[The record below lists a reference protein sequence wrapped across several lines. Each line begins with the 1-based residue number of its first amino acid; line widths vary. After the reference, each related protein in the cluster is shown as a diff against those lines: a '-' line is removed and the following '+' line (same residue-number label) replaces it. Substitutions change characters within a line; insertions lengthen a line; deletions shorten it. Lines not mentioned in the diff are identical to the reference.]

1 MQPLSQ
7 EYIDQCPVEDGYHMR
22 GMAMTRIEVFVDA
35 AFAFAVTML
44 VISIDQIPRSIPEL
58 VSISK
63 YIPAFVLSVA
73 HMVIIWHSHS
83 VWSRRFGL
91 EDGKTVALSVALVI
105 TVLIYIYPLK
115 MMYEGFFAWLTD
127 GYLAQFDLQNY
138 DELRLLFYYFACGF
152 LIISVLFIFMYR
164 HTLSR
169 RQVLRLTDHEIHLC
183 QTSIRIRLMI
193 SLICLLALLAP
204 ALVAGPWV
212 PMTGMVYAL
221 MWPGV
226 KWVETHQ
233 QKQWQ
238 KTHNHQPGIQD

>member
-7 EYIDQCPVEDGYHMR
+7 QHIEQCPVEDGFHMR

-58 VSISK
+58 VNISK

-105 TVLIYIYPLK
+105 TVLVYIYPLK
-115 MMYEGFFAWLTD
+115 MMYEGFFAWLTG

-138 DELRLLFYYFACGF
+138 DELRLLFYYFAVGF
-152 LIISVLFIFMYR
+152 LIISLLFILLY
-164 HTLSR
+164 HHSLKL
-169 RQVLRLTDHEIHLC
+169 RQPLRLSDREIHLC
-183 QTSIRIRLMI
+183 QTSIKSRWVI
-193 SLICLLALLAP
+193 SVVCVI
-204 ALVAGPWV
+204 ALVAPMLVNDPWV
-212 PMTGMVYAL
+212 PFTGMVYAL
-221 MWPGV
+221 MWPAV
-226 KWVETHQ
+226 KWVEISQHN
-233 QKQWQ
+233 KWQ
-238 KTHNHQPGIQD
+238 SQHAVNNQD